1 MAPEQILFIG
11 LSNVGD
17 VVMGT
22 PVLRAL
28 HGLYP
33 AAVFDVVADNKS
45 RDLYECAPF
54 IRAIYIKHKDGLLRG
69 APALIRTL
77 WRTRYDLIVDI
88 RTDGLAWLLRG
99 RRKYTKWR
107 RKSYGEHAVLELL
120 GVIAGLHGDRPV
132 PHTKVWLADQHRE
145 AARRQLA
152 RFKGGRLLALG
163 VGSALK
169 PLKSWPEEKFIELCR
184 LRRADFAGVILL
196 GNEAERAR
204 TQRVIRGLDLPC
216 IDTLGNSLLAAA
228 ALLERAFVYLGPDSG
243 LGHIASAMGRPTVT
257 FFGPL
262 NPARYRPWGEKAQF
276 AVGQGQDARNIPVAE
291 LNALIGNCLRRDWI
305 KTRRAAVP

>member
-28 HGLYP
+28 HDLYP

-69 APALIRTL
+69 APALIRAL

-88 RTDGLAWLLRG
+88 RTDGLAWLLSG
-99 RRKYTKWR
+99 RRRYTKWH

-163 VGSALK
+163 VGSAQK

-184 LRRADFAGVILL
+184 LRRADFAGVIFL

-228 ALLERAFVYLGPDSG
+228 ALLERAFVYVGPDSG
-243 LGHIASAMGRPTVT
+243 LGHIASAMGRPTIT
-257 FFGPL
+257 FFGL
-262 NPARYRPWGEKAQF
+262 MNPARYRPWGEKAQF
-276 AVGQGQDARNIPVAE
+276 LVGKGQDAHNIPVAE
-291 LNALIGNCLRRDWI
+291 VNALIGNCLRLDQGSSE
-305 KTRRAAVP
+305 

>member
-28 HGLYP
+28 HSLYP

-45 RDLYECAPF
+45 RNLYECAPF
-54 IRAIYIKHKDGLLRG
+54 IRAIYIKRKDGLLRG
-69 APALIRTL
+69 APALLLKL
-77 WRTRYDLIVDI
+77 WRIRYDLIVDI

-107 RKSYGEHAVLELL
+107 RKSYGEHAVEELL

-132 PHTKVWLADQHRE
+132 PHTKVWLADRYRA

-152 RFKGGRLLALG
+152 RFKGGKLLALG
-163 VGSALK
+163 VGSALS
-169 PLKSWPEEKFIELCR
+169 PLKSWPEERFIELCR
-184 LRRADFAGVILL
+184 LRRADFAGVIFL

-204 TQRVIRGLDLPC
+204 AQRVIRGLDLPC
-216 IDTLGNSLLAAA
+216 IDTLGNSLLEAA
-228 ALLERAFVYLGPDSG
+228 ALLEIAFVYVGPDSG
-243 LGHIASAMGRPTVT
+243 LGHIASAMGAPTIT

-262 NPARYRPWGEKAQF
+262 NPARYRPWGEKSQF
-276 AVGQGQDARNIPVAE
+276 AVGQDRDARNIPVAE
-291 LNALIGNCLRRDWI
+291 VNALIGNCLRPDWI
-305 KTRRAAVP
+305 AARRAAVP

>member
-28 HGLYP
+28 HSLYP

-45 RDLYECAPF
+45 SNLYECAPF

-88 RTDGLAWLLRG
+88 RTDGLAWLLSG
-99 RRKYTKWR
+99 RRRYTKWH

-120 GVIAGLHGDRPV
+120 GVIAALHGDRPV
-132 PHTKVWLADQHRE
+132 PHTKVWLADEHRE
-145 AARRQLA
+145 AAKRQLA

-163 VGSALK
+163 VGSA
-169 PLKSWPEEKFIELCR
+169 PAKSWPEEKFIELCR
-184 LRRADFAGVILL
+184 LR
-196 GNEAERAR
+196 
-204 TQRVIRGLDLPC
+204 C
-216 IDTLGNSLLAAA
+216 IDTLGNSLRAAA
-228 ALLERAFVYLGPDSG
+228 ALLERAFVYVGPDSG
-243 LGHIASAMGRPTVT
+243 LGHIASAMGRPTIT
-257 FFGPL
+257 FFGL
-262 NPARYRPWGEKAQF
+262 MNPARYRPWGEKAQF
-276 AVGQGQDARNIPVAE
+276 LVGKDQDACNIPVAE
-291 LNALIGNCLRRDWI
+291 VNALIGNCLRLDQGSSE
-305 KTRRAAVP
+305 